1 MSQVLTKGTIYNFT
15 TYHSGKINMNTK
27 RNSHI
32 KHLISPLALLISAIL
47 SPVAVADDDSSIE
60 VIEVHGQDQNTH
72 LALGSSESLLSESG
86 VDFSAAGG
94 VANLPILNGMM
105 GERIKVLID
114 GADVTAACANHMN
127 PPLSYISSNQISSY
141 SVIAGISP
149 VSAGGDNI
157 AGVINVNSISPRY
170 SESSDLAWHSGYL
183 SGRYRSIDEGRSV
196 GVGARVASDTFSLNY
211 QGAFTD
217 ADSYEDGNGDL
228 VLDTLYR
235 AQNHSLTAAMRD
247 EKQQVVV
254 KLTHQKIPYQGFA
267 NQYMDMVDN
276 TSYGVIAQYKRKL
289 ENSEFEGQLNWHS
302 VKHEMGF
309 FTPEKTG
316 MMPMETDAE
325 DISYALKWRLN
336 LANQSTVLLGHE
348 YFDYG
353 IDDWWPAIEGSM
365 MMGPNDYVNINNG
378 KRQRA
383 AVFAEYE
390 NQLDTKWWLNAGVR
404 VEKVHTQVDNVQGYN
419 DGMSMG
425 GMGDMG
431 GMNSMD
437 MTTDNATAAMKFN
450 ALDKERD
457 DTLVDASVLL
467 SYQITHND
475 ELEIGLA
482 RKNRAP
488 SLYERYSWG
497 VSSMAT
503 RMIGWYGDGNG
514 YIGNPDLDAETAHTL
529 SATYTKSEKNDEW
542 RVSANAWYTDVSD
555 YIDANVVRNLNTTDD
570 ASLDRNALQFT
581 NVDATLYGVKID
593 LMANIYES
601 KQLGKLQLKGNIT
614 NTRGTRDDTDQALY
628 QIKPLQSKVGLHQKI
643 GKFENALTWEWVD
656 DKTRVDNN
664 RFENQT
670 DSYHLVNLST
680 KATWDALTVNVEV
693 TNLLDEYYQ
702 LPLGGVSVAEY
713 RGDNTQGFQQ
723 LAGQGRSVNIALSY
737 AF

>member
-1 MSQVLTKGTIYNFT
+1 MNNEKNSQVKY
-15 TYHSGKINMNTK
+15 
-27 RNSHI
+27 
-32 KHLISPLALLISAIL
+32 LISPLALLISAIL
-47 SPVAVADDDSSIE
+47 SPFVVADDNSLE
-60 VIEVHGQDQNTH
+60 VIEVHGQTQNTH

-94 VANLPILNGMM
+94 VSNLPILNGMM
-105 GERIKVLID
+105 GERIKVLVD

-141 SVIAGISP
+141 SVVAGISP

-157 AGVINVNSISPRY
+157 AGVINVNSIAPKY
-170 SESSDLAWHSGYL
+170 SEGSDLAWHSGYL
-183 SGRYRSIDEGRSV
+183 SARYRSIDDGRSV
-196 GVGARVASDTFSLNY
+196 GVGARLASDTLSLNY
-211 QGAFTD
+211 QGSFTD

-228 VLDTLYR
+228 VIDTLYR

-247 EKQQVVV
+247 QKQQFVV

-276 TSYGVIAQYKRKL
+276 TSYGVVAQYKREL
-289 ENSEFEGQLNWHS
+289 ESSEFEGQLNWHS

-309 FTPEKTG
+309 FTPEKMG
-316 MMPMETDAE
+316 MMPMKTDAE
-325 DISYALKWRLN
+325 DVSYALKWRLN
-336 LANQSTVLLGHE
+336 LANQSSVLLGHE
-348 YFDYG
+348 YFDYR

-365 MMGPNDYVNINNG
+365 MMGPNDYININNG
-378 KRQRA
+378 KRQRV

-390 NQLDTKWWLNAGVR
+390 NQLDTKWWLNAGMR
-404 VEKVHTQVDNVQGYN
+404 VENVHTQVDDVQAYN

-425 GMGDMG
+425 GMGGMSMG
-431 GMNSMD
+431 PND
-437 MTTDNATAAMKFN
+437 AVAAMAFN

-475 ELEIGLA
+475 ELQFGLA

-497 VSSMAT
+497 VGSMAT

-514 YIGNPDLDAETAHTL
+514 YMGNPELDAETAHTL
-529 SATYTKSEKNDEW
+529 SATYITSATDDVW

-555 YIDANVVRNLNTTDD
+555 YIDVDVVRNLNTTDD

-581 NVDATLYGVKID
+581 NVDATLYGVKVD
-593 LMANIYES
+593 FQASIYES
-601 KQLGKLQLKGNIT
+601 KQLGDFQLKANIT
-614 NTRGTRDDTDQALY
+614 NTRGTRDDTNQDLY
-628 QIKPLQSKVGLHQKI
+628 QIKPLQTQLGLHQKI
-643 GKFENALTWEWVD
+643 GRFENVLTWQWVD
-656 DKTRVDNN
+656 NKTRVDHN

-680 KATWDALTVNVEV
+680 KASWNALTASFEV

-713 RGDNTQGFQQ
+713 RRDNAQGFQQ